1 MGYSNLMHG
10 QPSSKAAHRHHNIAQ
25 CPCYYHHH
33 NNNTVCRHHHK
44 QSWLLAAMCIA
55 THLYKYSN
63 LMHGQPSSKAAHRHH
78 NIQHCTMPMLL
89 PPPQQQHSLP
99 PSPQAELVVSCHVYS
114 HPPVQVLQ
122 SDAWP
127 TIKQSSTPP
136 SQHCTMPML
145 LPPPPQQHSLLPLP
159 QAELVV

>member
-63 LMHGQPSSKAAHRHH
+63 LMHGQPSSKAAHHHH
-78 NIQHCTMPMLL
+78 NIAQCPCYYYHHHNNTVCRHC
-89 PPPQQQHSLP
+89 HK
-99 PSPQAELVVSCHVYS
+99 QAELVVSCYVYS
-114 HPPVQVLQ
+114 HPPVQELQ

-127 TIKQSSTPP
+127 TIKQSSVHYHHNSAKCP
-136 SQHCTMPML
+136 C
-145 LPPPPQQHSLLPLP
+145 
-159 QAELVV
+159 